1 MASDKVDRYL
11 HDERINEMPA
21 FQLAPQKP
29 VTPPSASSK
38 DKDKLTWYII
48 SSSFAAS
55 TGGFLYGYNLVAAG
69 GISIMNDFLRA
80 FYPAILDHKQSGSH
94 GNYCKYDNQAFQ
106 LFSSSLC
113 LAALFATFLASP
125 VTRKYGHTTTM
136 IGAGIF
142 YMLGSVMGAA
152 ALNLTM
158 VYLSRV
164 LMGCGI
170 GFSNQAIPLYL
181 SEIAPLKH
189 RGKLLL
195 FFSLELAFGLFIANL
210 TNFLSNQRH
219 PWGWRVSFAV
229 CIVPALILTIT
240 GMIIVDSPYTLIA
253 QGRHEHA
260 QIVLQ
265 KLRQTDDV
273 HDELNELIK
282 GRAILE
288 AEESKKVKPK
298 GQLWSLFSSHHRPHL
313 IIAIAMPFF
322 QQMSGFDA
330 ILFYGPSVFGAA
342 GFKDG
347 AALYST
353 LITGFFAF
361 ISTLIAAYIVD
372 HVGRRKILLY
382 CTVAMFIS
390 MVVVATILGTQL
402 RGTVETLSHVAG
414 IIEVVVLCIVVLAY
428 KASWGPMAW
437 LIPSEIF
444 PQEIRSTGQSLVV
457 SLNMLIKFSVAQS
470 FLSMLCTFKFGI
482 FLFFAGW
489 LVVMGIFTYF
499 LIPETRGIQID
510 SMKTLWDQH
519 WYWKRF
525 TLVDHVTSPMAPEK
539 QAEVV

>member
-1 MASDKVDRYL
+1 MAGNKLDSYDEL
-11 HDERINEMPA
+11 HEERIDGMPS
-21 FQLAPQKP
+21 FHIAPQKAP
-29 VTPPSASSK
+29 AHDS

-48 SSSFAAS
+48 ISSFAAS

-69 GISIMNDFLRA
+69 GISIMDDFLRA
-80 FYPAILDHKQSGSH
+80 FYPVILDHKLSGSH

-113 LAALFATFLASP
+113 LAALFATFLAST

-142 YMLGSVMGAA
+142 YMLGSIMGAA
-152 ALNLTM
+152 ALNLPM

-219 PWGWRVSFAV
+219 PWGWRVSFGV
-229 CIVPALILTIT
+229 CIVPAVILTIT

-260 QIVLQ
+260 RIVLQ
-265 KLRQTDDV
+265 ELRQTDDV
-273 HDELNELIK
+273 QHELNELIK
-282 GRAILE
+282 GRTTAEI
-288 AEESKKVKPK
+288 EESKKTKSKNQVC
-298 GQLWSLFSSHHRPHL
+298 SLFSSHYRPHL
-313 IIAIAMPFF
+313 VIAIAMPFF

-353 LITGFFAF
+353 LITGIFAF
-361 ISTLIAAYIVD
+361 VSTLIAAYIVD

-382 CTVAMFIS
+382 CTVAMFVS
-390 MVVVATILGTQL
+390 MVVVAAVLGTQL
-402 RGTVETLSHVAG
+402 KANVVTLSRVAG
-414 IIEVVVLCIVVLAY
+414 IIEVIVLCIIVLAY

-444 PQEIRSTGQSLVV
+444 PQEIRSMGQSLVV

-470 FLSMLCTFKFGI
+470 FLSMLCAFKYGI

-489 LVVMGIFTYF
+489 LIVMGVFTYF
-499 LIPETRGIQID
+499 LIPETRGIPID

-519 WYWKRF
+519 WYWKRYTF
-525 TLVDHVTSPMAPEK
+525 IDPVISPKKA
-539 QAEVV
+539 AEV